1 MKNIKDK
8 INNLRKNI
16 DKVQDDKYKEIFNQ
30 FSNIL
35 DELNENIEE
44 VMVNE
49 TVLAEN
55 FKYMNED
62 ISGIQ
67 DELFEEVSIEDLEE
81 MEEEYI
87 EISCDN
93 CGKTIYIEQSV
104 LDKNEEVKCPYCNEL
119 IKNKK

>member
-8 INNLRKNI
+8 INNLRKSI

-35 DELNENIEE
+35 DELNENVEE

-81 MEEEYI
+81 MEEEYQ

-93 CGKTIYIEQSV
+93 CGKSIYIEQSV
-104 LDKNEEVKCPYCNEL
+104 LDKNEEIKCPYCNKL
-119 IKNKK
+119 IKNNK

>member
-35 DELNENIEE
+35 DELNENVEE

-67 DELFEEVSIEDLEE
+67 DEIFEEVSIEDLEE
-81 MEEEYI
+81 MEEEYQ
-87 EISCDN
+87 EITCDN
-93 CGKTIYIEQSV
+93 CGKSIYIEQSV
-104 LDKNEEVKCPYCNEL
+104 LDKNEEIECPYCNKS
-119 IKNKK
+119 IKNNK